1 MTEKGDRI
9 MNMKQ
14 LCAKEALK
22 YIKDG
27 MCIGLG
33 GGSTIGYLAEYL
45 AKEERKITVVTPSDD
60 TAELC
65 KNLGLMV
72 LSLEMTAHIN
82 IAFDGCDELD
92 KELNALKA
100 NGAIHTKEKIIASMA
115 EKYVL
120 LIDESKFY
128 DTLPLKDSVTLEV
141 IPQSRNYVQAQI
153 EKLGGKAVMRK
164 SGAKAGFVISD
175 NGNYIMDT
183 DFSNVAAFAGKPEE
197 LYQKLKQLT
206 GVVETALFIDVV
218 AFALRVCGDE
228 VKVIEK

>member
-1 MTEKGDRI
+1 

-164 SGAKAGFVISD
+164 SGAKADFVISD
-175 NGNYIMDT
+175 NGNIMDT
-183 DFSNVAAFAGKPEE
+183 DFSNVATFAGKPEE
-197 LYQKLKQLT
+197 LHKKLKQLT
-206 GVVETALFIDVV
+206 GVVETALFIDMV
-218 AFALRVCGDE
+218 AFVLCVCGDE

>member
-1 MTEKGDRI
+1 

-120 LIDESKFY
+120 L
-128 DTLPLKDSVTLEV
+128 
-141 IPQSRNYVQAQI
+141 
-153 EKLGGKAVMRK
+153 
-164 SGAKAGFVISD
+164 
-175 NGNYIMDT
+175 
-183 DFSNVAAFAGKPEE
+183 
-197 LYQKLKQLT
+197 
-206 GVVETALFIDVV
+206 
-218 AFALRVCGDE
+218 
-228 VKVIEK
+228 

>member
-1 MTEKGDRI
+1 

-164 SGAKAGFVISD
+164 SGAKADFVISD
-175 NGNYIMDT
+175 I
-183 DFSNVAAFAGKPEE
+183 SNVATFAGKPEE
-197 LYQKLKQLT
+197 LHKKLKQLT
-206 GVVETALFIDVV
+206 GVVETALFIDMV
-218 AFALRVCGDE
+218 AFALCVCGDE